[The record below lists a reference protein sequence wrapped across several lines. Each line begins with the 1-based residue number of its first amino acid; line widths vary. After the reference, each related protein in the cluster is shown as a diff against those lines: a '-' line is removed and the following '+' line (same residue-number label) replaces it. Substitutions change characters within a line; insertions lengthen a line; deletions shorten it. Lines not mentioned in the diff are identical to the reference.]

1 MAEVPLTWPGL
12 AFHAGCAYDL
22 EKHATIPNIL
32 KKFNPNLLGCSNA
45 TGTSAGI
52 FDIGF
57 NVARP
62 GAKSDDLPF
71 QAQSLVSALNAN
83 PKVNIAED
91 WKFLGIF
98 IGTNDACQFCLN
110 QHTPDYFVSKI
121 TEALEILRSNLP
133 RTIVSILSIP
143 QLDVISQ
150 LKQKSECQVAQPLVN
165 IMCPC
170 LANNQTTQEKINNFI
185 SNYFKL
191 QMNLQNSGKFDA
203 DDFTV
208 VVQPFITE
216 IHEPSKNLS
225 FFAPDCFHYSKLG
238 HSLMS
243 TFLWQSLL
251 QPVNFKTAPKSLDSP
266 AKLSCPDEKCP
277 FIRTVKNSI
286 DCVQFLAPAMK

>member
-1 MAEVPLTWPGL
+1 MIEAPMTWPGL
-12 AFHAGCAYDL
+12 TFHAGCAYDL

-32 KKFNPNLLGCSNA
+32 KKFNPNLLGCSDT
-45 TGTSAGI
+45 TGAQ
-52 FDIGF
+52 
-57 NVARP
+57 
-62 GAKSDDLPF
+62 SDDLPF
-71 QAQSLVSALNAN
+71 QAQSLVSALNAH

-143 QLDVISQ
+143 QLDVIHQS
-150 LKQKSECQVAQPLVN
+150 KQKPECQMAQPLVDF
-165 IMCPC
+165 MCPC
-170 LANNQTTQEKINNFI
+170 LANSQTTQKKVNSFI
-185 SNYFKL
+185 SDYFKL

-216 IHEPSKNLS
+216 IHEPSK
-225 FFAPDCFHYSKLG
+225 
-238 HSLMS
+238 
-243 TFLWQSLL
+243 
-251 QPVNFKTAPKSLDSP
+251 
-266 AKLSCPDEKCP
+266 KCP

-286 DCVQFLAPAMK
+286 DCVQFLAPAVK